1 MKEGDKHQGCCGA
14 IEWAIAVPR
23 RSWRDIF
30 LWKTGDRRKE
40 RKKEQKRKKTEAC
53 GN

>member
-1 MKEGDKHQGCCGA
+1 MKEGTKTGDVVGS
-14 IEWAIAVPR
+14 IEWAIVVPR

-30 LWKTGDRRKE
+30 LWKTGDRYKE

>member
-1 MKEGDKHQGCCGA
+1 MKERDKNRGCGGS
-14 IEWAIAVPR
+14 IEWAIVAPGGF
-23 RSWRDIF
+23 WRDIF
-30 LWKTGDRRKE
+30 LWKTGDRHKE